1 MTLSTT
7 LCIKTGEH
15 NSWHKF
21 TNFELGVRVPL
32 VVRLPGP
39 EGEASAGK
47 TSKCLAE
54 LVDVY
59 PTLAELAGAGTP
71 SDVLDGTSL
80 APVFAD
86 PTVISIPNSKGTDNK
101 ALAYSQYPHTSE
113 YDCPFYHRSSSGGI
127 AGCSNSSLGGANG
140 KSIATTASTAEW
152 MGYSVRSQSWRY
164 TAWVPGTSGAYV
176 DNWDSPLVR
185 EELYEHQVDNGTDFN
200 AMDEPSNYAY
210 NTSAIYV
217 AARKDMHA
225 KAFAFFHDFLPPPP
239 VGPSPSPSPSPPPPP
254 GPPVPPGPAKA
265 ECAAAGGILSHDS
278 KGTPAIACCAQS
290 CGKCGGKDCPKL
302 PGGKEAC
309 CSKEIIADGNS
320 CKTSKAPCVVE

>member
-1 MTLSTT
+1 MFALVAIV
-7 LCIKTGEH
+7 CAAGGPP
-15 NSWHKF
+15 
-21 TNFELGVRVPL
+21 FEAARRGNGTMLPGVPL
-32 VVRLPGP
+32 ASTCNSGCIPEHVKLKEGKPDCCTEGHETLKCPRPAHYQCGP
-39 EGEASAGK
+39 APPTPPPTPPPPSARYV
-47 TSKCLAE
+47 LVIE
-54 LVDVY
+54 LV
-59 PTLAELAGAGTP
+59 
-71 SDVLDGTSL
+71 
-80 APVFAD
+80 
-86 PTVISIPNSKGTDNK
+86 
-101 ALAYSQYPHTSE
+101 
-113 YDCPFYHRSSSGGI
+113 
-127 AGCSNSSLGGANG
+127 
-140 KSIATTASTAEW
+140 TTW
-152 MGYSVRSQSWRY
+152 YSVAFTEVIPASLPWELLS
-164 TAWVPGTSGAYV
+164 AL
-176 DNWDSPLVR
+176 LVS
-185 EELYEHQVDNGTDFN
+185 ELLIELYEHQVDNGTDFN